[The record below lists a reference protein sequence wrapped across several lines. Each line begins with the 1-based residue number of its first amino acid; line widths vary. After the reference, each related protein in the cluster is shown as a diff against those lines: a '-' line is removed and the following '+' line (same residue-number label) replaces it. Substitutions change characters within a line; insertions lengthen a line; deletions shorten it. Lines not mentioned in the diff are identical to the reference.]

1 MYFFFLC
8 LNFLVPPSIDE
19 LFTSSDQSVREGAD
33 VSLRCR
39 ASGSPQPVIKWT
51 REEQK
56 DIILGQKRSELIFLS
71 IN

>member
-1 MYFFFLC
+1 M
-8 LNFLVPPSIDE
+8 PPSIDE

-56 DIILGQKRSELIFLS
+56 DIILGQKRGKLAFL
-71 IN
+71 